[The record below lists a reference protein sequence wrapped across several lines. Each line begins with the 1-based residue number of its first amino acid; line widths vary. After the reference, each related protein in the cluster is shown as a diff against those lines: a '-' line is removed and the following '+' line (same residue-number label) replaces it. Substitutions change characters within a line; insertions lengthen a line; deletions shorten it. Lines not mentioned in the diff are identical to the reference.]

1 MNKLWF
7 LGGFFAL
14 ALVLSVFAVVSAA
27 GPSQQPAVAQLRAS
41 NVSANNIATTPTC
54 ACGADAPCGGN
65 CGANGKTCQCGGA
78 CRMNQN
84 AGQ

>member
-14 ALVLSVFAVVSAA
+14 ALVLSVFVVVSAA
-27 GPSQQPAVAQLRAS
+27 GPSQQPAAVQLAAG
-41 NVSANNIATTPTC
+41 NTNTVGAATTC
-54 ACGADAPCGGN
+54 GCGADSPCGGN
-65 CGANGKTCQCGGA
+65 CGAQGKTCQCGGA

-84 AGQ
+84 QAQ

>member
-14 ALVLSVFAVVSAA
+14 VLVLSVFAVVSAA
-27 GPSQQPAVAQLRAS
+27 GPSREPAAVQLA
-41 NVSANNIATTPTC
+41 ANNNTVGPAATC
-54 ACGADAPCGGN
+54 GCGADAPCGGN
-65 CGANGKTCQCGGA
+65 CGAQGKTCQCGGA

-84 AGQ
+84 VGQQ